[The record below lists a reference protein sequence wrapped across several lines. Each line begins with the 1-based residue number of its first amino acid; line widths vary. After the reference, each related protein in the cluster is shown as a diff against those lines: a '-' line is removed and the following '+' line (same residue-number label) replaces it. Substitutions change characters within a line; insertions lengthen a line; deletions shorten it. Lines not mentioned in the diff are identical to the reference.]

1 MSSRKPF
8 SLATAATCFG
18 IERAQE
24 FRIGAGRERKLSV
37 VGRIR
42 TLTDTTIESQ
52 TTSRCRELVPVDVV
66 AVAVAGVMIIVSL
79 IVFRAATLV
88 FL

>member
-37 VGRIR
+37 GRIR
-42 TLTDTTIESQ
+42 TPTDTTIESQ

-66 AVAVAGVMIIVSL
+66 AVSVAGVMIIVSL

-88 FL
+88 L